1 MTVIKHLSLEKDVV
15 EFVGPNTHRDL
26 IWWNNEMSQME
37 AVPIDGIKFN
47 GYDFWNGKYPKA
59 NYSTFCL
66 MMQDPWGDFKEI
78 KVVGNI
84 IDNPE
89 LVGGNHE
96 YK

>member
-1 MTVIKHLSLEKDVV
+1 
-15 EFVGPNTHRDL
+15 
-26 IWWNNEMSQME
+26 
-37 AVPIDGIKFN
+37 
-47 GYDFWNGKYPKA
+47 
-59 NYSTFCL
+59 

-89 LVGGNHE
+89 LIGGNHG